1 MNAEMLLA
9 LAGEI
14 HRDRVRAAAAIR
26 AARRARRR

>member
-14 HRDRVRAAAAIR
+14 HRDRVRAAAEPPPLN
-26 AARRARRR
+26 RRR